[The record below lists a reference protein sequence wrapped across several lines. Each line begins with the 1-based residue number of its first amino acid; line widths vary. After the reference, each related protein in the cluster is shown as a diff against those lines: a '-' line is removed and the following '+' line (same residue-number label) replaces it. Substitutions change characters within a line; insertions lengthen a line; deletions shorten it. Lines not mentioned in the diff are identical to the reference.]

1 MVNKLLNHKSKTIFS
16 AAFVLGVAGL
26 VSRLLGLIRDRLL
39 AGQFGAG
46 DELDIY
52 FAAFRLPD
60 LIYNI
65 LIIGAISSAFIP
77 VFAQY
82 FKKDKKEAWY
92 LTGGV
97 FNLVCLILIFSAI
110 VFIFLAPY
118 LVSIIAPGFS
128 GNKREMTVLLT
139 RIMFLSPLFLGM
151 SSIFSGVLQYFHRF
165 FVYSLAPV
173 MYNLGIIFGILIFV
187 PKIGLVGLAWGVVF
201 GAFLHFLIQ
210 LPSTIYSGFHWQG
223 VLTIYH
229 QGIRKIIKLMIPRT
243 IGLAGSQI
251 NLLVITA
258 LASTLASGSLA
269 VFNLAN
275 NLQYI
280 PIGIIG
286 ISFAM
291 AVFPRLAKAYAEEN
305 KKEFSKNFSS
315 VFSQILYLVLPITV
329 LLFLLRAQIVR
340 IILGT
345 GQFGWLDT
353 RLTAAALGIFSF
365 GIFAQSLIPLISRAF
380 YSFHNTK
387 TPVII
392 SLWSIGLNIL
402 SSFTFIWILKEK
414 NIFSDFVSRF
424 LKLGGISD
432 FSVIGLPIAFVIAGV
447 LNFLLLLKYFDKKI
461 SFWQPKF
468 ILNSLVKILISC
480 IFMSFTIYAL
490 LYCLSLFVNTR
501 TFIGIFIQAVGAAFG
516 GIVIYFV
523 VSLLLK
529 SSEVPAIIRK
539 IFRK

>member
-1 MVNKLLNHKSKTIFS
+1 
-16 AAFVLGVAGL
+16 
-26 VSRLLGLIRDRLL
+26 
-39 AGQFGAG
+39 
-46 DELDIY
+46 
-52 FAAFRLPD
+52 
-60 LIYNI
+60 
-65 LIIGAISSAFIP
+65 
-77 VFAQY
+77 
-82 FKKDKKEAWY
+82 
-92 LTGGV
+92 
-97 FNLVCLILIFSAI
+97 
-110 VFIFLAPY
+110 
-118 LVSIIAPGFS
+118 
-128 GNKREMTVLLT
+128 
-139 RIMFLSPLFLGM
+139 
-151 SSIFSGVLQYFHRF
+151 
-165 FVYSLAPV
+165 
-173 MYNLGIIFGILIFV
+173 
-187 PKIGLVGLAWGVVF
+187 
-201 GAFLHFLIQ
+201 
-210 LPSTIYSGFHWQG
+210 
-223 VLTIYH
+223 
-229 QGIRKIIKLMIPRT
+229 MIPRT

-490 LYCLSLFVNTR
+490 LYCLNLFVNTR